1 MQKRT
6 EAEIEAYVDGYNA
19 CYEQCIRYLNKY
31 CDTNN
36 IITKLNL
43 LHTAVNAVVE
53 KEGDGCCEPKG
64 Y

>member
-6 EAEIEAYVDGYNA
+6 EAEIEAYVEGYNA
-19 CYEQCIRYLNKY
+19 CYEQCIIYLNKY

-43 LHTAVNAVVE
+43 LHKAVNAVVE
-53 KEGDGCCEPKG
+53 KEVRF
-64 Y
+64 